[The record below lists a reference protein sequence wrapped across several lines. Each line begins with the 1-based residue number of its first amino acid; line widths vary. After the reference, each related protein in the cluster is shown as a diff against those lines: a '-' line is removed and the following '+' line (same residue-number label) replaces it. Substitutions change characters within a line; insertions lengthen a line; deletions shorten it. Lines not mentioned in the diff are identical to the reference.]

1 VCRAR
6 RADRESWGRER
17 LFGALDRHLALR
29 ISDVLDAER
38 CASWTR
44 AVYAAR
50 AEWTSAFGGEQF
62 SLGRAWYT
70 DFEEDRSREYFAAA
84 ATSDAQVERALPGAR
99 DFVMGLV
106 AELVGGRVEQRRG
119 WCGPGV
125 HVFPAGQHVALHGG
139 VVHFDT
145 EGLAA
150 HHVAQRLPAISLI
163 VMLQA
168 PETGGGVRVWDVSY
182 AGEDFV
188 DDAELAAPNETL
200 ESAAGDLVVL
210 DSYRLHQI
218 QPFSGDRDRISLTA
232 MAAEVDR
239 GRWEIWF

>member
-1 VCRAR
+1 V
-6 RADRESWGRER
+6 
-17 LFGALDRHLALR
+17 
-29 ISDVLDAER
+29 
-38 CASWTR
+38 
-44 AVYAAR
+44 
-50 AEWTSAFGGEQF
+50 
-62 SLGRAWYT
+62 
-70 DFEEDRSREYFAAA
+70 
-84 ATSDAQVERALPGAR
+84 
-99 DFVMGLV
+99 
-106 AELVGGRVEQRRG
+106 
-119 WCGPGV
+119 
-125 HVFPAGQHVALHGG
+125 
-139 VVHFDT
+139 
-145 EGLAA
+145 
-150 HHVAQRLPAISLI
+150 I

-188 DDAELAAPNETL
+188 DDAALAAPSETL